1 MKIDHPRFAD
11 LPRLRQ
17 LWQAVFGDSD
27 AFLDLFFSTAFSPD
41 HCMCIQSEQQIVAAA
56 YWMDCSF
63 SGQTAAYVYAVVTAP
78 EHRGQGH
85 CRKLMDAIHRQLS
98 EDGYCGSLLVPA
110 EDSLRQMYAAM
121 GYVDFGGIEEASYTA
136 GDTACQMRSLD
147 PQEFSTLRRRYLPQG
162 GVAQEG
168 KSLSLLAELAD
179 FYAGETHLLTVSRE
193 GNRILEFLGDP
204 EAIPQSL
211 AALGIPQAA
220 VRLPGNQ
227 PFAMYHPLK
236 QIPPPTYFAFAFD

>member
-41 HCMCIQSEQQIVAAA
+41 HCLCVRLDQQIVAAA

-78 EHRGQGH
+78 VHRGQGH
-85 CRKLMDAIHRQLS
+85 CRRLMDAIHRQLS
-98 EDGYCGSLLVPA
+98 DDGYCGSLLVPA
-110 EDSLRQMYAAM
+110 EDGLRQMYATM
-121 GYVDFGGIEEASYTA
+121 GYRDFGGIAEASYTA

-147 PQEFSTLRRRYLPQG
+147 PQELSILRRQYLPQG
-162 GVAQEG
+162 GVVQEG
-168 KSLSLLAELAD
+168 KSLSLLAGLAD
-179 FYAGETHLLTVSRE
+179 FYAGENHLLTVSRE
-193 GNRILEFLGDP
+193 GNRILECLGDP
-204 EAIPQSL
+204 NNIPPSL

-227 PFAMYHPLK
+227 PFAMYRPLK

>member
-41 HCMCIQSEQQIVAAA
+41 HCLCVRLDQQIVAAA

-78 EHRGQGH
+78 VHRGQGH
-85 CRKLMDAIHRQLS
+85 CRRLMDAIHRQLS
-98 EDGYCGSLLVPA
+98 DDGYCGSLLVPA
-110 EDSLRQMYAAM
+110 EDGLRQMYATM
-121 GYVDFGGIEEASYTA
+121 GYRDFGGIRECSYA
-136 GDTACQMRSLD
+136 ADDAICQLRSLD
-147 PQEFSTLRRRYLPQG
+147 PQEFSILRRQYLPQG
-162 GVAQEG
+162 GVVQEG
-168 KSLSLLAELAD
+168 KSLSLLAGLAD
-179 FYAGETHLLTVSRE
+179 FYAGENHLLAVSRE
-193 GNRILEFLGDP
+193 GNRILECLGDP
-204 EAIPQSL
+204 NNIPPSL

-227 PFAMYHPLK
+227 PFAMYRPLK